1 MELGRS
7 GNLDSNNTGMAADGG
22 YVAW

>member
-1 MELGRS
+1 MLPGRS
-7 GNLDSNNTGMAADGG
+7 GNTGSNNTGMAADGG